1 MFSLNVPLAPA
12 VDRLAADLQ
21 SKLSGF
27 DRVRDRH
34 TLVCK
39 RFGVDDVP
47 DRVASDDRA
56 GGGAPAGG
64 PSPPSP
70 THSTPYARTSTRCSR
85 GPTPSRS
92 P

>member
-39 RFGVDDVP
+39 RFGVE
-47 DRVASDDRA
+47 RA
-56 GGGAPAGG
+56 RP
-64 PSPPSP
+64 
-70 THSTPYARTSTRCSR
+70 RRE
-85 GPTPSRS
+85 
-92 P
+92 